1 MHKNVFLLIILV
13 AIMPNIVGCEDDDFA
28 PYTKYEKELD
38 VSIGSYPTS
47 IDDVTDEVTQIAQ
60 AYQDGVK
67 LTNAKVVLEGSAQID
82 SGKGIILFDFY
93 KEHETKNQI
102 TRVLLEYSMITNK
115 VDKIKF
121 EQGHGKRVGGYSNPI
136 NKELGKMPFSELIN
150 NLHQDVGFQEKAMIP
165 NPRIEIDYTSEINIY
180 LYDNDKNDGPIYRK
194 KLESIS
200 SATK

>member
-1 MHKNVFLLIILV
+1 MLKKAFFLILFV
-13 AIMPNIVGCEDDDFA
+13 SIMPILVGCEDDDFA
-28 PYTKYEKELD
+28 PYTKYEKDLD

-67 LTNAKVVLEGSAQID
+67 LTNAKVVLDGSVQIN

-102 TRVLLEYSMITNK
+102 TRILLDFSMVTNK
-115 VDKIKF
+115 VENLKF

-136 NKELGKMPFSELIN
+136 DKEISKIQIVELIDS
-150 NLHQDVGFQEKAMIP
+150 LHKNRKLKKKFQIP
-165 NPRIEIDYTSEINIY
+165 NPRLEIDYTREINIY
-180 LYDNDKNDGPIYRK
+180 LYDNDKNEGPIYRK
-194 KLESIS
+194 KLEDIS
-200 SATK
+200 SAAK